1 MRKKTLIFACALLF
15 AAIAQAQW
23 TPEAG
28 KRYLLKHVNSG
39 NYLYLHD
46 NYQETVAVNATSL
59 RKVGTTFTVTKNG
72 NNYTFTK
79 AGTSKTLGL
88 ATGTW
93 AAWNTSN
100 KVATAWQIIDAG
112 NGKKYIKSARGCL
125 GPNQNASGVGAHI
138 YTDKPQQQ
146 YTKWEIVDADAVSV
160 VPTDG
165 KIYALYNSY
174 TNGDYPVTSA
184 PGIATSTTATPQLYV
199 FRSNGT
205 DSKGSTLFRLQKA
218 DFDGKY
224 LTWTNNS
231 PSSVTHSTGTSNF
244 LFLNNA
250 STGYTWNTGTA
261 PAAPDF
267 NFVGFANN
275 QYTIFGDKKSTTNTS
290 FDGYSRRSATT
301 LLNNAKC
308 AKGANY
314 STTWKLVEQPYELY
328 NVVITG
334 YEGAGTPTVTYN
346 NAWDNA
352 IQRTPQKNGGGFL
365 IGYDARN
372 LSPAHFTAQ
381 EMDEHVSKVE
391 ISGKTI
397 TVTYRSTLNVT
408 YIYKYGN
415 TEWYRESKTVKPGVY
430 PDLTLPTSPVKYQ
443 NVPIGR
449 LTDDAT
455 VTINCELP
463 ASYPLIYSSN
473 FNNAQWVYFSI
484 CDNKGK
490 QYYLY
495 YNPNTPNKLTATQTV
510 PKNEAAYKWAFVG
523 NPLTGFKVYNQ
534 AAEGKILSSTNPNG
548 DGNTGGNTNIRLVEE
563 TNGSAPANFNTYWTI
578 NPSVLG
584 FYMMRKGQSICANKR
599 GDVLAF
605 WNNGSDAGSRLF
617 TSPVETLNPATAL
630 ETANGQAVV
639 GTKQYNIV
647 NRFTGKAI
655 GESSSQLS
663 TAAPGNNDTQKWTLT
678 ASGNGFQIKNT
689 AGNYMT
695 GGPTDVVASSTG
707 AVSTT
712 ATTMYLY
719 AGEKVNGVQY
729 YYINDAAAVTPT
741 TDASRHFLGDDGGMV
756 RSRGARA
763 GQRVEW
769 YLQEAVATATTQ
781 TTTVSYATSITSG
794 GYYRL
799 VNASH
804 SGQFMTDNGGSVGIA
819 GANGKYS
826 QIWQIT
832 GSNGSYQLKN
842 LLTGKTIQTW
852 PGKSA
857 QWKTGT
863 SSAANFYSGTVQSN
877 GNTAFWFAVANNT
890 SENKSLHAAPHQ
902 SNTVVGWAASSDA
915 SKWLLEPVNV
925 TTEMA
930 NAAADIQTLTNND
943 FTNQLTNF
951 FTDYACTQLKSN
963 YASMSD
969 AQLRSAMSN
978 LPKKLQDMAVSV
990 KNNKWDATK
999 SETWNYFEKGFRI
1012 HDYEVY
1018 SDRGA
1023 WNSKTGVAPYSLLTQ
1038 PSGIKVKNGEP
1049 VIILVNDNAT
1059 GNGVSLAAEFV
1070 SGMNVSGNRVSL
1082 KRGYNAILPNANGEI
1097 FIAYYTSDTEKLISE
1112 YPKIKIHIEGGTC
1125 NGAFDTSRG
1134 HSNNDWLWLTTNM
1147 FKDATLHVKSNGT
1160 MLNCNLSDVKN
1171 ATKIKQALDVWDFI
1185 FNTEQQ
1191 VMLGDRYEGKLKAM
1205 IMGNPANG
1213 YFWNGNSG
1221 YYTGLTGGGLLNVNG
1236 FVNGNLWVIS
1246 HEEGHGHQGPINIS
1260 GTREISNN
1268 ALAQIV
1274 NFKWGRKTCRH
1285 KPQPNLGNY
1294 FNQGKGWVDLV
1305 SDETGALW
1313 LVNKM
1318 WFQLWL
1324 YFHLKG
1330 DDDFFPRWVHCI
1342 RDRGGLKTT
1351 NNANSPVPIANEY
1364 MRMALA
1370 ACEASQTDLYEFFK
1384 AWGVFHFAEDIK
1396 KYDGNDLGR
1405 IHIKETLTNMNF
1417 YLKLP
1422 RKSVAADVN
1431 QMNAWKAEMQSYEN
1445 KAPGIMFINDV
1456 AELTPIRSDA
1466 EVLKFAPNLAGQTIG
1481 YFDELAKTAAG
1492 CTGHYTHY
1500 GVNEANNLE
1509 FTLDGTKV
1517 TITGSGAVGYKIYDA
1532 SGELVWISYW
1542 NSFNTNEAIAAGIA
1556 NGTYSLVASLG
1567 DDTDLLLSGPGTMYT
1582 GAAHAKSIDEAT
1594 GIRSIDNGRTTNGDW
1609 YTIDGVK
1616 LNGKPTEKGVYIVNG
1631 RKVVVK

>member
-1 MRKKTLIFACALLF
+1 MRKTTLIFACALLF
-15 AAIAQAQW
+15 AAVARAQW

-59 RKVGTTFTVTKNG
+59 RKVGTAFTVTKNG

-79 AGTSKTLGL
+79 AGTSKTLGC

-93 AAWNTSN
+93 AAWNTTN
-100 KVATAWQIIDAG
+100 KVATGWQVIDAG
-112 NGKKYIKSARGCL
+112 NGKNYVKSARGFL

-165 KIYALYNSY
+165 KIYAIYNSY

-199 FRSNGT
+199 FRANGT

-231 PSSVTHSTGTSNF
+231 PTSVTHSTGTSNF

-261 PAAPDF
+261 PVAPNF

-352 IQRTPQKNGGGFL
+352 IQRTPQANGGSFL
-365 IGYDARN
+365 ISYDARN
-372 LSPAHFTAQ
+372 LSAAHFTAQ

-397 TVTYRSTLNVT
+397 TVTYRSSLNVT

-443 NVPIGR
+443 NVPIGK

-463 ASYPLIYSSN
+463 TSYPLIYSSN

-484 CDNKGK
+484 CDNKGT

-495 YNPNTPNKLTATQTV
+495 YDPNTPNKLTVAQTV

-523 NPLTGFKVYNQ
+523 NPLTGYKIYNQ

-563 TNGSAPANFNTYWTI
+563 TNGSAPANYNTYWNI
-578 NPSVLG
+578 ESSVLG

-599 GDVLAF
+599 GNVLAF
-605 WNNGSDAGSRLF
+605 WNNGSDSGSRLF
-617 TSPVETLNPATAL
+617 TVPVETLNPVTAL

-655 GESSSQLS
+655 GVSNSQLA
-663 TAAPGNNDTQKWTLT
+663 TAAAGNNDTQKWTLT

-689 AGNYMT
+689 DNNYMT

-729 YYINDAAAVTPT
+729 YYINDVATVTPT

-756 RSRGARA
+756 RSRGARV
-763 GQRVEW
+763 GTRTEW
-769 YLQEAVATATTQ
+769 YLQEAVATATTP
-781 TTTVSYATSITSG
+781 TVSYATSITSG
-794 GYYRL
+794 SYYRL
-799 VNASH
+799 ISNAY
-804 SGQFMTDNGGSVGIA
+804 SGMTMTDNGNGIGIA
-819 GANGKYS
+819 NGGNNNYA

-832 GSNGSYQLKN
+832 GSNGNYQFKN
-842 LLTGKTIQTW
+842 LLTGKSIQAW
-852 PGKSA
+852 PGQSQ
-857 QWKTGT
+857 QWKTGNT
-863 SSAANFYSGTVQSN
+863 AANFYSGTSTS
-877 GNTAFWFAVANNT
+877 GENTVFWFAVVNNT
-890 SENKSLHAAPHQ
+890 NDHKSLHAAGAENQ
-902 SNTVVGWAASSDA
+902 NNTVVGWAAKSDA
-915 SKWLLEPVNV
+915 SKWLLVPVDV
-925 TTEMA
+925 TTEMVT
-930 NAAADIQTLTNND
+930 AATDLRLITGND
-943 FTNQLTNF
+943 YTNQLADF
-951 FTDYACTQLKSN
+951 FTDNACTQLKSE

-969 AQLRSAMSN
+969 AQLREAMSN
-978 LPKKLQDMAVSV
+978 LPSMLCEEAVRV
-990 KNNKWDATK
+990 KNNKWNDNAN
-999 SETWNYFEKGFRI
+999 WDYYEKDFRI
-1012 HDYEVY
+1012 HNYESY
-1018 SDRGA
+1018 SAPGA
-1023 WNSKTGVAPYSLLTQ
+1023 WGGKLGFGDFGRLTQ
-1038 PSGIKVKNGEP
+1038 PTGIRVKAGE
-1049 VIILVNDNAT
+1049 VACILVNDDLTDGSGVLKVEMAAKTNNT
-1059 GNGVSLAAEFV
+1059 GSQKA
-1070 SGMNVSGNRVSL
+1070 L
-1082 KRGYNAILPNANGEI
+1082 KKGYNFVKPSEDCELFILYQNTN
-1097 FIAYYTSDTEKLISE
+1097 TEKPLSD
-1112 YPKIKIHIEGGTC
+1112 YPDIKIHIVGGTC
-1125 NGAFDTSRG
+1125 NGTFDLSRG
-1134 HSNNDWLWLTTNM
+1134 HTNNDWMWLKENM
-1147 FKDATLHVKSNGT
+1147 FKDQYLHFKSNYHVFCGYLNKMRSAQKLT
-1160 MLNCNLSDVKN
+1160 KGMQMLDFVFEAQERAMTTRFNDGYYRPMM
-1171 ATKIKQALDVWDFI
+1171 TVWDK
-1185 FNTEQQ
+1185 
-1191 VMLGDRYEGKLKAM
+1191 GS
-1205 IMGNPANG
+1205 GNPSAGNG
-1213 YFWNGNSG
+1213 RVSWPGIKPDLFDEASFRDGAWWTSWA
-1221 YYTGLTGGGLLNVNG
+1221 
-1236 FVNGNLWVIS
+1236 FP
-1246 HEEGHGHQGPINIS
+1246 HEEGHLHQKPLWLA
-1260 GTREISNN
+1260 GTREGSNEVLIQIYTHLWGKKTAKGATSILANRFNNGTSWLDNLKN
-1268 ALAQIV
+1268 AGEIQS
-1274 NFKWGRKTCRH
+1274 FT
-1285 KPQPNLGNY
+1285 Q
-1294 FNQGKGWVDLV
+1294 
-1305 SDETGALW
+1305 
-1313 LVNKM
+1313 KM
-1318 WFQLWL
+1318 WYQLWL
-1324 YFHLKG
+1324 YHHQKG
-1330 DDDFFPRWVHCI
+1330 DDEFFARWMAAIH
-1342 RDRGGLKTT
+1342 RRG
-1351 NNANSPVPIANEY
+1351 NIQSRFASNANPAGIDKDY
-1364 MRMALA
+1364 MRAALA

-1384 AWGVFHFAEDIK
+1384 VWGFFNYAENVNGSSAAGVATISD
-1396 KYDGNDLGR
+1396 Y
-1405 IHIKETLTNMNF
+1405 ESF
-1417 YLKLP
+1417 YLKVP
-1422 RKSVAADVN
+1422 RKSVPEEVA
-1431 QMNAWKAEMQSYEN
+1431 QMEAWKAEMQSYEN
-1445 KAPGIMFINDV
+1445 KAPGIMFINSTSEQGKIG
-1456 AELTPIRSDA
+1456 ADA
-1466 EVLKFAPNLAGQTIG
+1466 EVVKYFPSLLGTNIVNFGAGA
-1481 YFDELAKTAAG
+1481 DSG
-1492 CTGHYTHY
+1492 CTGYFTHY
-1500 GVNEANNLE
+1500 GVNEADNLGFE
-1509 FTLDGTKV
+1509 LNGTTV
-1517 TITGSGAVGYKIYDA
+1517 NITGSGAVGFKVYDDK
-1532 SGELVWISYW
+1532 GELIWISFKH
-1542 NSFNTNEAIAAGIA
+1542 SFNTNEAIANGIA

-1582 GAAHAKSIDEAT
+1582 GATHAKSFEEAT
-1594 GIRSIDNGRTTNGDW
+1594 GIRSIDNEQLTNGDW

-1616 LNGKPTEKGVYIVNG
+1616 LNGKPTEKGIYIVNG